1 MFGVEHSTGMMR
13 SRKTKKTGN
22 ISTTTTV
29 SNNGSKLGKRSSNL
43 LAAVHEAPSKDES
56 S

>member
-13 SRKTKKTGN
+13 PRKTKKTGN
-22 ISTTTTV
+22 ISTMTTV
-29 SNNGSKLGKRSSNL
+29 SGGSKLGKRSSGV